1 MLRLVRVTEHD
12 GATFGVMMV
21 GDKPEFVTLEES
33 WRDNERM
40 ISCIPQG
47 RYKIKLHRSPKFGLC
62 YKVMGVP
69 ERSEIL
75 IHVGNTNA
83 DTTGCILLGQRYG
96 NIGDRMGILGSRLA
110 MSRFMQV
117 MSGISEADLV
127 IISAYGGGRVH

>member
-1 MLRLVRVTEHD
+1 MLKIVRVTEHD
-12 GATFGVMMV
+12 SATFGVMMV

-62 YKVMGVP
+62 YKVMDVP

-83 DTTGCILLGQRYG
+83 DTTGCILLGQRFG
-96 NIGDRMGILGSRLA
+96 PVGDRYGISGSKLA
-110 MSRFMQV
+110 MTRFMQL

>member
-62 YKVMGVP
+62 YKVMDVP